1 METLPMTTG
10 FGQDQA
16 ETPGLDNGDND
27 DDENSCDDDND
38 NDKKDNDDKN
48 KNKND
53 NVCFSAALTKS
64 TFLQTAAKLDH
75 ARSLLDLK
83 KKGTC

>member
-16 ETPGLDNGDND
+16 ETPGLDNGDN
-27 DDENSCDDDND
+27 ENSCDDDND
-38 NDKKDNDDKN
+38 NDKKDNDN

-53 NVCFSAALTKS
+53 NACFSAALTKS
-64 TFLQTAAKLDH
+64 TFLQNLQTTAKLDH
-75 ARSLLDLK
+75 AQ
-83 KKGTC
+83 